1 GALEVL
7 RDAVAAGHVAGGE
20 LLDAAGD
27 GLGGLGQR
35 GEDETGDDRVDRH
48 APAGPGFGLGAGKGG
63 EGGLGGAVDAAV
75 GEGAD
80 ALLGGDVD
88 DASPAALG
96 HERPEVLAE
105 QVGGGEVD
113 GDGLL
118 VVVLGELGHGL
129 ADVVGR
135 VVDQHVDA
143 SGLFAHAPHGFP
155 VAEVGGDGGGGDAV
169 P

>member
-1 GALEVL
+1 GA
-7 RDAVAAGHVAGGE
+7 
-20 LLDAAGD
+20 
-27 GLGGLGQR
+27 
-35 GEDETGDDRVDRH
+35 
-48 APAGPGFGLGAGKGG
+48 
-63 EGGLGGAVDAAV
+63 
-75 GEGAD
+75 
-80 ALLGGDVD
+80 DVD

-118 VVVLGELGHGL
+118 VVVRGELGHGL
-129 ADVVGR
+129 ADGVGR

-169 P
+169 PAQPCGGAVERVLAAGDDDDLGSGAAERLGDGVADAGAAAGDQRAAA